1 MEFSDRKLCKQ
12 GCGNLEYSMNLQVH
26 IKNVDGS
33 QIAAKITGIF
43 ILDNHSFKFSAIA
56 FGRIGGHNIGA
67 KIPKSVQKELVKLGY
82 DVDEVINELQQ
93 KLVRGDI
100 SLPEGIKKESF
111 ADS

>member
-1 MEFSDRKLCKQ
+1 ME
-12 GCGNLEYSMNLQVH
+12 LEVH
-26 IKNVDGS
+26 VKNVHGS

-43 ILDNHSFKFSAIA
+43 VIEGLSFRFNAIA

-67 KIPKSVQKELVKLGY
+67 KISTSTQKELVQMGY
-82 DVDEVINELQQ
+82 NVDEVIDMLQQ

-100 SLPEGIKKESF
+100 TIPEGISKDSF

>member
-1 MEFSDRKLCKQ
+1 
-12 GCGNLEYSMNLQVH
+12 MNLQVN
-26 IKNVDGS
+26 IKDVRGS

-43 ILDNHSFKFSAIA
+43 VIDTHSFKFNAIA

-82 DVDEVINELQQ
+82 DIDEVINELQQ
-93 KLVRGDI
+93 KLVHGDI
-100 SLPEGIKKESF
+100 SLPEGITKESF